1 MATGVLIVG
10 VGKGTKS
17 LQNYLSC
24 TKTYEG
30 RSFPSMFF
38 FFETHVDIQNVLWE
52 KLAPTLTTNP
62 ATILFG
68 AATDSYDTLGK
79 VLNKAPYTH
88 ITRERV
94 EKALENFRGKI
105 MQRPPLYSALH
116 VQGKRLYEYAREG
129 KEVPVEIQE
138 RPVEVQELSV
148 VEWLEGGSHRY
159 RWPTQEAET
168 EDKELAEVVLHL
180 QDTPGTSMETRNQ
193 QSDTD
198 DHSRKRK
205 RSIREEDDVVAA
217 VVHTTKRQQV
227 EETLCMSGELRE
239 PERGATSNTK
249 SEGPVPTA
257 FESTLQES
265 SPPEEQP
272 PAVRLRMT
280 VTSGFYV
287 RALAHD
293 LGKAVES
300 LGCMSDLVRSTQE
313 KFQLGRNVLEW
324 SDIEGGEEVW
334 ASKLEAMLKDWQ
346 TSIEEHGD
354 YGKPERIPQNTTV

>member
-1 MATGVLIVG
+1 
-10 VGKGTKS
+10 
-17 LQNYLSC
+17 
-24 TKTYEG
+24 
-30 RSFPSMFF
+30 
-38 FFETHVDIQNVLWE
+38 
-52 KLAPTLTTNP
+52 
-62 ATILFG
+62 
-68 AATDSYDTLGK
+68 
-79 VLNKAPYTH
+79 
-88 ITRERV
+88 
-94 EKALENFRGKI
+94 

-148 VEWLEGGSHRY
+148 VEWLEGGSHQY
-159 RWPTQEAET
+159 KWPSQEAES

-180 QDTPGTSMETRNQ
+180 QDIPGTSVETRNKP
-193 QSDTD
+193 SEND

-205 RSIREEDDVVAA
+205 RSIGEENNVVTAS
-217 VVHTTKRQQV
+217 VPTSKRQQID
-227 EETLCMSGELRE
+227 ETLCMSGGLQEPNHRE
-239 PERGATSNTK
+239 ISNTK
-249 SEGPVPTA
+249 LEGPVSIA
-257 FESTLQES
+257 SES
-265 SPPEEQP
+265 SPSEEHP

-313 KFQLGRNVLEW
+313 KFQLGHNVLEW

-334 ASKLEAMLKDWQ
+334 ASKLETMLNDWQ
-346 TSIEEHGD
+346 NRTEEPGD
-354 YGKPERIPQNTTV
+354 HGKPERILQSATV